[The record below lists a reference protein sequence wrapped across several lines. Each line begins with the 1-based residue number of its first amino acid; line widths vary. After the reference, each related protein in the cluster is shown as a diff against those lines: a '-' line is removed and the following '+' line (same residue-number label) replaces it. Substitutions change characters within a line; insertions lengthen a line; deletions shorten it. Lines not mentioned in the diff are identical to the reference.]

1 MAMRHPP
8 ERHWFNFL
16 CDRRESRGTSCR
28 QRAALL
34 MRRHGRLLAVLG
46 FLAMLWIGFSLLGLD
61 AQFEPRAIR
70 EKILM
75 HPVGGALLFVGL
87 FALGNLLQI
96 PGWIFLAS
104 AVFALGALWG
114 GVMTYLAAS
123 VSCVINFLIIRAI
136 GGNALREFK
145 HPWARRLFEHLD
157 SAPVRSVAAL
167 RLVFQT
173 MPALNVALALSG
185 VGWRDYVAG
194 TLLGLPI
201 PIAAYCLFFEQ
212 IATAAGIH

>member
-1 MAMRHPP
+1 MAMRKIPG
-8 ERHWFNFL
+8 RHRVDFFA
-16 CDRRESRGTSCR
+16 SCS

-34 MRRHGRLLAVLG
+34 LRRHGRLLAVLA
-46 FLAMLWIGFSLLGLD
+46 FLALLWIGFSLLGLD
-61 AQFEPRAIR
+61 AHFESRAIR
-70 EKILM
+70 EKMLM

-96 PGWIFLAS
+96 PGWVFLAS

-114 GVMTYLAAS
+114 GVVTYLAAS
-123 VSCVINFLIIRAI
+123 VSCIVNFLIIRAI

-145 HPWARRLFEHLD
+145 HPWAKRLFEQLD
-157 SAPVRSVAAL
+157 SAPVRSITAL
-167 RLVFQT
+167 RLIFQT

-212 IATAAGIH
+212 VANTFGAH

>member
-1 MAMRHPP
+1 
-8 ERHWFNFL
+8 
-16 CDRRESRGTSCR
+16 
-28 QRAALL
+28 
-34 MRRHGRLLAVLG
+34 MRRHGRLLAALA
-46 FLAMLWIGFSLLGLD
+46 FLAMLWIGFSLLELN
-61 AQFEPRAIR
+61 AHFETVAIR

-104 AVFALGALWG
+104 AVFALGAVWG
-114 GVMTYLAAS
+114 GVMTYLAAT
-123 VSCVINFLIIRAI
+123 VSCIVNFLIIRTI

-145 HPWARRLFEHLD
+145 HPWARRMFAQLD

-167 RLVFQT
+167 RMIFQT

-185 VGWRDYVAG
+185 VSWRYYVAG

-201 PIAAYCLFFEQ
+201 PIAAYCLFFEE
-212 IATAAGIH
+212 IANISGIH